1 MDWKEEKNKCYQCQN
16 KPCVKGCPLNNDI
29 PTFIHENDPKVAFQ
43 KLTETTVL
51 PAICGRICPHSRQC
65 QGSCTRGIKQEPISI
80 GKVEAMMGDKSL
92 QERMEIPKSIPEMIK
107 NIEHFDSAKIVG
119 KRVAIIGGGPAGLTA
134 AAFLARTGISVTIYE
149 KHEKCGGILS
159 YGIPEFRLPQKV
171 VEQTIQQILKIGNI
185 DVKVKQEL
193 GKTIFLHDLLK
204 EYDAIL
210 LSFGANISS
219 KMKIQGEELE
229 GVYGANE
236 VLEHQPSINLNGQ
249 NVAVIGGGNVAMDMA
264 RTAKRNGAKSV
275 KVIYRRAE
283 EQMPAEKE
291 EIEVA
296 RQEGI
301 EFLFQ
306 NNIVKMISGTD
317 QKNRNYVK
325 KIECIQ
331 TTLVAKEGETRLSP
345 VNIEG
350 SNYYLDID
358 AVFMAI
364 GSEPELKLI
373 EKLNLAVS
381 KYHYLQIDE
390 NYHTSKEKIFA
401 CGDIAGEKATVAWA
415 AKSGREA
422 AKAIVK
428 WMMQKKQE
436 ENND

>member
-1 MDWKEEKNKCYQCQN
+1 MEQW
-16 KPCVKGCPLNNDI
+16 G
-29 PTFIHENDPKVAFQ
+29 
-43 KLTETTVL
+43 KL
-51 PAICGRICPHSRQC
+51 S
-65 QGSCTRGIKQEPISI
+65 
-80 GKVEAMMGDKSL
+80 
-92 QERMEIPKSIPEMIK
+92 
-107 NIEHFDSAKIVG
+107 
-119 KRVAIIGGGPAGLTA
+119 
-134 AAFLARTGISVTIYE
+134 
-149 KHEKCGGILS
+149 
-159 YGIPEFRLPQKV
+159 
-171 VEQTIQQILKIGNI
+171 
-185 DVKVKQEL
+185 
-193 GKTIFLHDLLK
+193 
-204 EYDAIL
+204 
-210 LSFGANISS
+210 
-219 KMKIQGEELE
+219 
-229 GVYGANE
+229 
-236 VLEHQPSINLNGQ
+236 
-249 NVAVIGGGNVAMDMA
+249 
-264 RTAKRNGAKSV
+264 KSV

-317 QKNRNYVK
+317 QKNRNHVK

>member
-51 PAICGRICPHSRQC
+51 PAICGRICQHSRQC

-159 YGIPEFRLPQKV
+159 YGIPEFRLPQEV

-317 QKNRNYVK
+317 QKNRNHVK

-358 AVFMAI
+358 AVFMSI